1 MPVGLLQGAVNTRVG
16 KGSGPESAKPHA
28 ALEEPAFWIRQYP
41 ERAVGGRLLIGRQAE
56 GPMGCLL
63 ARLSWPAVVSFC
75 QCLHSTLDSVKGFL
89 EPGHHAEFGVRPKN
103 KCRNST
109 VYERLCK

>member
-41 ERAVGGRLLIGRQAE
+41 ERAVGGCLLIGRQAE

-63 ARLSWPAVVSFC
+63 ARAFLASCGQFLPVPTFNPGFC
-75 QCLHSTLDSVKGFL
+75 
-89 EPGHHAEFGVRPKN
+89 
-103 KCRNST
+103 
-109 VYERLCK
+109 ERLP